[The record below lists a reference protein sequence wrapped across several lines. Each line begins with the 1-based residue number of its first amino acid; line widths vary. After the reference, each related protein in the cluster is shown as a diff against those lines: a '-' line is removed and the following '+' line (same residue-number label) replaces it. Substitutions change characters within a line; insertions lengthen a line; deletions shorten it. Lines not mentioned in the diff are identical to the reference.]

1 MKPSKQLF
9 IRRVTCLRAPVA
21 ASIIA
26 AGLLAA
32 GTTQCCADEPQKS
45 GGPVKVEI
53 RKSDGHYQL
62 YVDNKP
68 FYIKGAGI
76 EYGSQEKLKE
86 HGGNSFRTWT
96 TDNGC
101 DSGQKVL
108 DRALANGLYV
118 AMGLDVDHERRGF
131 DYDNTNAVARQFASL
146 MALVRE
152 YKDHPAL
159 IIWVIGNELNM
170 EKNPKVWDAVNDL
183 SKMIHKID
191 PNHLTT
197 TALAGFK
204 QDTVDLV
211 KTRAPD
217 LDFLSFQM
225 YCDIINLPKYLRE
238 AAWDKPY
245 LVTEWG
251 ATGHW
256 ECGKTEW
263 GAPIEND
270 STTKADLYKMRFEK
284 VIRSD
289 QKLCLG
295 SYVFL
300 WGNKQERTPTWY
312 GMFLGT
318 GEETAP
324 VDVMHYLW
332 TGAWPANR
340 SPRLEGAWL
349 DGKTANQNIRLKP
362 GQTYVAKVQASDPD
376 QDPLTYFWDVME
388 ESTEHKTGGDAESKP
403 RQLSG
408 LIEDPKR
415 SEIALKSPT
424 QPGAYRIY
432 AYVFDGKGHAAH
444 ANIPFYVDSP
454 TENSA
459 KIASQ

>member
-26 AGLLAA
+26 AGLLVA
-32 GTTQCCADEPQKS
+32 GTTQSQADELQQS
-45 GGPVKVEI
+45 RGPLKVEI

-96 TDNGC
+96 TDNGR
-101 DSGQKVL
+101 DSGQKIL
-108 DRALANGLYV
+108 DRALTNGLYV

-217 LDFLSFQM
+217 MDFLSFQM

-270 STTKADLYKMRFEK
+270 STTKADLYKMRFER

-300 WGNKQERTPTWY
+300 WGNKQ
-312 GMFLGT
+312 
-318 GEETAP
+318 
-324 VDVMHYLW
+324 
-332 TGAWPANR
+332 
-340 SPRLEGAWL
+340 
-349 DGKTANQNIRLKP
+349 
-362 GQTYVAKVQASDPD
+362 
-376 QDPLTYFWDVME
+376 
-388 ESTEHKTGGDAESKP
+388 
-403 RQLSG
+403 
-408 LIEDPKR
+408 
-415 SEIALKSPT
+415 
-424 QPGAYRIY
+424 
-432 AYVFDGKGHAAH
+432 
-444 ANIPFYVDSP
+444 
-454 TENSA
+454 
-459 KIASQ
+459 